1 LGPASPEGKSAATAG
16 GAGLEIPLAGQP
28 ALRTSASSTSVTVIT
43 PGAGCSITSTATVS
57 TAGATGCFI
66 RRTSFRAA
74 FFTGARLGLALAIVR
89 FVAFAALDALRAL
102 PRLAEFPLR
111 SFACLCTFDAFLRL
125 AMIAPLVLRNDTT
138 VQVAASLSKVTYHQI
153 SS

>member
-1 LGPASPEGKSAATAG
+1 
-16 GAGLEIPLAGQP
+16 
-28 ALRTSASSTSVTVIT
+28 VTVIT